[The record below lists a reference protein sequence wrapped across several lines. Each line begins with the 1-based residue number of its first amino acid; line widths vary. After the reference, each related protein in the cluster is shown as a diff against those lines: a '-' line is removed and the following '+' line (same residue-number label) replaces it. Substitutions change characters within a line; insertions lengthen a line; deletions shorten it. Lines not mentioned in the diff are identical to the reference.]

1 MGKKNS
7 AGFDFSD
14 YDNITTKISSGS
26 LIKNI
31 TSQNPTT
38 KLDDLH
44 EDFDRLNMQTDEF
57 NDIAKE
63 FLSSHQQ

>member
-14 YDNITTKISSGS
+14 YDNITTQISSGS

-38 KLDDLH
+38 KLNDLH
-44 EDFDRLNMQTDEF
+44 EDFDRLNMQNDEF
-57 NDIAKE
+57 KNMANE
-63 FLSSHQQ
+63 FWSAHQQ